1 MKDSIK
7 KIGIIVVALVIL
19 GVAAGIYF
27 MLTIEN
33 FKTKE
38 DAFYHV
44 NGIAYE
50 VAEGTKLSKEE
61 DENSVIIHK
70 EDEFD
75 LETSFGVPLYYKE
88 RDAICLM
95 RQMAF
100 YKPDQG
106 SQFMIGK
113 LQHFTEVELSGNAF
127 LIKRHDAL
135 ASESRGFLY
144 DGNDTYIFLEPA
156 TVIYGKKKIQVSPLS
171 YAVVYYD
178 QWMQL
183 YDYETGEYIL
193 EMDMNKSVKAVC
205 DGETHFEI
213 QMGHDTVAYG
223 ENEFLLNSAVDYYD
237 NYL

>member
-44 NGIAYE
+44 NGVSYE
-50 VAEGTKLSKEE
+50 VSKDTKISNETEE
-61 DENSVIIHK
+61 NKVIIHK
-70 EDEFD
+70 EEDFD

-127 LIKRHDAL
+127 VIKRHDAVG
-135 ASESRGFLY
+135 SESSGFLY

-156 TVIYGKKKIQVSPLS
+156 TVTYKGKKVKLSPLS

-193 EMDMNKSVKAVC
+193 EMDMGESAKAAC
-205 DGETHFEI
+205 KGEKPFEI
-213 QMGHDTVAYG
+213 LLGYDTVTYG
-223 ENEFLLNSAVDYYD
+223 ENEFLLNSAVDYYE